1 MSVLLAKFHPTHKR
15 NNNINNNITDNVTD
29 NITDNISE
37 TTIMVDAS
45 TSASVRHRR
54 DAAVGVG
61 KNTNSTNSNNNNLN
75 HGGDGEGGLSFPLK
89 LHSMLDDADRKRFTD
104 VVAWQQGNKSFKVND
119 VNRFGN
125 EVMPQYFNQ
134 TKFKS
139 FQRQ

>member
-1 MSVLLAKFHPTHKR
+1 MSVLLSTFHPTHKR
-15 NNNINNNITDNVTD
+15 NNNINNNITDNITD
-29 NITDNISE
+29 SIDNISQ

-45 TSASVRHRR
+45 TLTSTSASVRPRR
-54 DAAVGVG
+54 AAVGIDH
-61 KNTNSTNSNNNNLN
+61 NNNNN
-75 HGGDGEGGLSFPLK
+75 GEGEGGLSFPLK

-104 VVAWQQGNKSFKVND
+104 VVAWQQGDKSFKVND